1 MYADTNKI
9 KWLLFESGLS
19 IAQINKETGVAVS
32 TISDLINK
40 RSSIEQM
47 RLTNAAK
54 LTKFAEKTAI
64 GLSKTIEKY
73 PEDPHK

>member
-40 RSSIEQM
+40 KSSIEQM

-54 LTKFAEKTAI
+54 LTKFAEETAI

-73 PEDPHK
+73 PENHHE